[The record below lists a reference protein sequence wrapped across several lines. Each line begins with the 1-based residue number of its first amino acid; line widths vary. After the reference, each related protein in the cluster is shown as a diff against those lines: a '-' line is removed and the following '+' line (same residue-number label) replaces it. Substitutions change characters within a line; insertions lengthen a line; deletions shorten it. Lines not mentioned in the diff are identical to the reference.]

1 MSESGLTSAR
11 VVFIGGSGRSGST
24 LIERLLG
31 ELPSVCN
38 VGEVVHLWE
47 RGLLRGE
54 TCGCGTP
61 LPACPFWTRVGEAA
75 FGGWDQLDVA
85 RFLEVKNSVDRNR
98 YIFRLA
104 ASRWPGALGLRGE
117 AGRRGAAAAGRPA
130 ASWTS
135 AGLDAR
141 GDLPSRARWYADTY
155 ARLYAAI
162 AQVSGCQVVVDSSKH
177 ASLAFCLQLS
187 SDIDLRVVHVVR
199 DSRAVAYSWT
209 KRIRRPEAAA
219 DSDEYMP
226 TFSPTRSALLWN
238 ALNLGFGLLSSLGV
252 PVRQIR
258 YEDFVADPPGS
269 LAGLAEF
276 ACGPGDFSEVIAGFL
291 ARDRAS
297 LGRSHTASGNPMR
310 FATGSIAFRVDHA
323 WREALHP
330 RDRAVVSALTLPLL
344 ARYGYLRRP
353 GTAPESGLA

>member
-1 MSESGLTSAR
+1 LSKTSLTPPR

-61 LPACPFWTRVGEAA
+61 LPVCPFWTRVGEVA
-75 FGGWDQLDVA
+75 FGGWDRLDVT

-104 ASRWPGALGLRGE
+104 ASRPPGGWGTGGAAGVRGE
-117 AGRRGAAAAGRPA
+117 AGVGRPA
-130 ASWTS
+130 ASWTA
-135 AGLDAR
+135 AGRAAP
-141 GDLPSRARWYADTY
+141 GGLPSRARWYADTY

-162 AQVSGCQVVVDSSKH
+162 AQVSECQVVVDSSKH

-187 SDIDLRVVHVVR
+187 ADIDLRVLHVVR

-226 TFSPTRSALLWN
+226 TFSPARSALLWN
-238 ALNLGFGLLSSLGV
+238 TLNLGFGLLSSLGV

-269 LAGLAEF
+269 LAELAEF
-276 ACGPGDFSEVIAGFL
+276 GCAPGDFSEVIAGFL

-310 FATGSIAFRVDHA
+310 FATGSIAFRADQT

-330 RDRAVVSALTLPLL
+330 WDRAVVSALTLPLL

-353 GTAPESGLA
+353 TTAAESGLA

>member
-1 MSESGLTSAR
+1 MSKTSLTSAR

-61 LPACPFWTRVGEAA
+61 LPACPFWTRVGEVA
-75 FGGWDQLDVA
+75 FGGWDRLDVA
-85 RFLEVKNSVDRNR
+85 RFLAVKNSVDRNR

-104 ASRWPGALGLRGE
+104 ASRPPGGWGRGE
-117 AGRRGAAAAGRPA
+117 TGRRGRAGADRSV
-130 ASWTS
+130 ASWTPAERAAS
-135 AGLDAR
+135 DGLS
-141 GDLPSRARWYADTY
+141 SRARWYADTY

-162 AQVSGCQVVVDSSKH
+162 AQVSECQVVVDSSKH

-187 SDIDLRVVHVVR
+187 ANIDLRVLHVVR

-209 KRIRRPEAAA
+209 KRVRRPEAAA

-226 TFSPTRSALLWN
+226 TFSPARSALLWN
-238 ALNLGFGLLSSLGV
+238 TLNLGFGLLSSLGV
-252 PVRQIR
+252 PVLQIR
-258 YEDFVADPPGS
+258 YEDFVADPPRS
-269 LAGLAEF
+269 LAELAEF
-276 ACGPGDFSEVIAGFL
+276 ACGPEDLSEAIARFL

-310 FATGSIAFRVDHA
+310 FDTGSIAFRADQT
-323 WREALHP
+323 WRKALHP
-330 RDRAVVSALTLPLL
+330 WDRAVVSALTLPLL

-353 GTAPESGLA
+353 AAAAESGLA

>member
-1 MSESGLTSAR
+1 MSETSLTSSR

-61 LPACPFWTRVGEAA
+61 FPACPFWARVGEVA

-85 RFLEVKNSVDRNR
+85 RFLEVKSSVDRNR
-98 YIFRLA
+98 HIFRLA
-104 ASRWPGALGLRGE
+104 ASRRPGGGSRRGQAERPGE
-117 AGRRGAAAAGRPA
+117 ASIGGSAAA
-130 ASWTS
+130 WTS
-135 AGLDAR
+135 AEPATVG
-141 GDLPSRARWYADTY
+141 GLPSRARWYADTY

-177 ASLAFCLQLS
+177 ASLAFCLHLS
-187 SDIDLRVVHVVR
+187 ADIDLRIVHVVR

-219 DSDEYMP
+219 DSDEFMP
-226 TFSPTRSALLWN
+226 TFSPIRSAMLWN
-238 ALNLGFGLLSSLGV
+238 TLNLGFGLLSALGV

-258 YEDFVADPPGS
+258 YEDFVADPPVS
-269 LAGLAEF
+269 LAELAEF
-276 ACGPGDFSEVIAGFL
+276 ACGPGDFTEVIAGFL
-291 ARDRAS
+291 ARDQAK

-310 FATGSIAFRVDHA
+310 FATGSIAFRADQA

-330 RDRAVVSALTLPLL
+330 RDRAVVLALTLPLL

-353 GTAPESGLA
+353 ATAAGPSPA

>member
-1 MSESGLTSAR
+1 MSETSLTSAR

-47 RGLLRGE
+47 RGLQRGE
-54 TCGCGTP
+54 TCGCGTS
-61 LPACPFWTRVGEAA
+61 LPACTFWTRVGEVA
-75 FGGWDQLDVA
+75 FGGWDRLDLA
-85 RFLEVKNSVDRNR
+85 RFLEVKYSVDRNR

-104 ASRWPGALGLRGE
+104 ASGRPGSRAGRVELGRRGE
-117 AGRRGAAAAGRPA
+117 ASTGWPA
-130 ASWTS
+130 ASWTP
-135 AGLDAR
+135 AGPAAP
-141 GDLPSRARWYADTY
+141 GGLPARARWYADTY

-177 ASLAFCLQLS
+177 ASLAFCLRLS
-187 SDIDLRVVHVVR
+187 ADIDLRVLHVVR

-209 KRIRRPEAAA
+209 KRIRRPEASA

-226 TFSPTRSALLWN
+226 TFSPARSALLWN
-238 ALNLGFGLLSSLGV
+238 ALNLGFGLLSSLGA
-252 PVRQIR
+252 PVRLIR
-258 YEDFVADPPGS
+258 YEDFVANPPGS
-269 LAGLAEF
+269 LAELAGF
-276 ACGPGDFSEVIAGFL
+276 ACGPGDFTEVIADFL

-310 FATGSIAFRVDHA
+310 FATGSIAFRADQA
-323 WREALHP
+323 WRDALP
-330 RDRAVVSALTLPLL
+330 SRDRAVVSALTLPLL
-344 ARYGYLRRP
+344 ARYGYLRRSA
-353 GTAPESGLA
+353 TAAKSGLA